1 MVATIFRIL
10 HVSGEHNPLS
20 AVSRLMEVVV
30 EIESTSKLYK
40 SLVLPLNYTTI
51 KEALSAFLIKEKL
64 KGVIYDGEE
73 GEI

>member
-1 MVATIFRIL
+1 MVAAIFRIL

-20 AVSRLMEVVV
+20 AISRLMEVVV

-51 KEALSAFLIKEKL
+51 RGAKRLILIKEKL

-73 GEI
+73 GET